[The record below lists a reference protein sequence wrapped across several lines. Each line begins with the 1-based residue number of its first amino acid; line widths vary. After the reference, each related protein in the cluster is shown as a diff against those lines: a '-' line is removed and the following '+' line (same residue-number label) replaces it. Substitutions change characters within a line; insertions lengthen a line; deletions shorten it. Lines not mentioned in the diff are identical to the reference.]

1 MFCTKQKVQQATRHT
16 GQSNATL
23 REILNRIVAKVK
35 KTWNAIEDNLRTTIT
50 SWNCPPSTSR
60 SITPP
65 SLGSATTKSE
75 LFSLHVYS

>member
-50 SWNCPPSTSR
+50 SWRLSSINFKVHNTS
-60 SITPP
+60 
-65 SLGSATTKSE
+65 
-75 LFSLHVYS
+75 FSRICNHQKRTF